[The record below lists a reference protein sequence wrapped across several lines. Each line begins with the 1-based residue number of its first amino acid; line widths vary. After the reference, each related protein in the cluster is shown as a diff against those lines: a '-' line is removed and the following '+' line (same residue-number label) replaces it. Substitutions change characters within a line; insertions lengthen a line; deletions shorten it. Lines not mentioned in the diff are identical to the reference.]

1 MKGAIVILFFMV
13 ATFSL
18 SAAFGDGCMTSSITV
33 SGHGQTKIVN
43 TAFSRE
49 TGISHSEVIYGEGS
63 IDYTAVGRIN
73 GSDGVF
79 QTVDRMIELPKGL
92 LVNVQHMESS
102 PVFSGKNIDIS
113 NINIATTYKGRDN
126 FSISPNSTSFNVT
139 SEFKGRWNLDA
150 TRFGFNRNLKT
161 GMMLNGKFEVGKE
174 LFFK

>member
-13 ATFSL
+13 ATSTL
-18 SAAFGDGCMTSSITV
+18 SAALGDGGMASSITV

-49 TGISHSEVIYGEGS
+49 TGLSHSEVVYGEGP
-63 IDYTAVGRIN
+63 IDYAAVGIIN

-102 PVFSGKNIDIS
+102 PAFSGKNIDIS

-126 FSISPNSTSFNVT
+126 FSICPNSTTFNVT

-150 TRFGFNRNLKT
+150 TRFGLNRNIET
-161 GMMLNGKFEVGKE
+161 RMMLNGKFEVDKE